1 MNRQESFLDKS
12 IDEIDLRQES
22 DDDVM
27 NFLEANE
34 HDADLMQL
42 LNDHA

>member
-1 MNRQESFLDKS
+1 MNSEESLLDKS

-22 DDDVM
+22 DDDVL

-34 HDADLMQL
+34 YDEDLMQL